1 MLPVVPHL
9 PVFVGSGPGGTTGE
23 LTDVQQVTT
32 IGKKVVI
39 SARNSIYVFDPQSFT
54 TKNRRISFEQILRW
68 YPQNDTNCYQR
79 TTLLRNCQNYIRVV
93 TPITPN
99 AVLVCGTNSARPTCR
114 EYEWLQGKFNK
125 NFQESQPI
133 ERFKVPYDDAT
144 HFAYTYSNGYLF
156 SALRTDL
163 LRSNPSI
170 ARSPVTDPSIIF
182 PRSPS
187 IVGSS
192 LPLPRLTTDEASRWL
207 GDPRF
212 VGMVDTMEKVFIFF
226 REEAVEASDQTDKVI
241 FSRVGQVC
249 KNDEGGS
256 YSLLRNKWTT
266 FFKAR
271 LNCSI
276 PGDRPFYFN
285 EIQHVTQPIDLNGQM
300 TVFAT
305 MTTPENSIPGSA
317 VCAYTMHDIARAMAG
332 NFKERDQT
340 SGCWKNSPN
349 NPRPHSA
356 QCRTQPVRAAL
367 TLKFIKEHTI
377 MSESVQPLGGSAI
390 FTRTQTQDRFTAI
403 AVETNLNVPN
413 HHNVSVIYIGTDQGN
428 ILKVSASGLG
438 SDRTRNTSFSEIWQV
453 YSAEECGREEDRAEI
468 LESRN
473 QRRVR
478 SITLVPNSD
487 VILVAFSRCVVSVPK
502 RFCKAY
508 TCKRSCIQS
517 GNPYCAWQG
526 GECKA
531 LTTKSSQPY
540 EQDLFAARTD
550 LPPCNNDK
558 ETDFATT
565 GQFQCADTASVVL
578 PLVVS
583 LVSVFCFVLLIFL
596 IIVKC
601 RAKRQLRRSARN
613 CTTTLCQKENA
624 PHGMGRK
631 NKEAE
636 TRRFFCRRPKKDYP
650 PRVSIEPSS
659 ARSHPSER
667 SNDSVFEGIQEPLN
681 NAAHASRSQ
690 NAEFSNLHIVENF
703 ARPSQDSMDEGS
715 AWSEDIFDS
724 DSQTPNHQNPQQ
736 NTNNNRTVG
745 VAHVMNRKPGGKL
758 SQIVRPTF
766 VTKSKVKMGSHQ
778 STDNY
783 GSTQD
788 HPVRRSST
796 PPRIVTNPNYLP
808 ISPFV
813 KRSTVPDLYENQN
826 FIPLDEH
833 DYENIEGSTIPRDDS
848 NFPPP
853 PPCVLSPSADVSSPP
868 LFSTLPVSTSWY
880 PSPPEESENKTPEP
894 RSSLGETTPLTQQSS
909 GPRRSLAISSSAS
922 GDSTSSGFVS
932 SSFSSPPSS
941 FKEKPGSSRKAFIV
955 AKGILTAQTFAS
967 TRGSKKSRKKKGSQD
982 ANVIKYSLSERE
994 EDDVFSPEETRE
1006 EDSSSQS
1013 LKDLEEEDIN
1023 NFRSPEYHEES
1034 SEEEGFS
1041 ENSPTTPS
1049 ERLTPSESN
1058 KSKLKKSIRLFK
1070 LKKNKRNKKEKMNG
1084 TLMPDVETFMSP
1096 AYDEDPVVPTV
1107 VGWKEIEYTSPTASY
1122 EYGSPTT
1129 NTSSFKSPSKNEDF
1143 SHYNGRSYDDTCLPR
1158 DSNQPPSEPYA
1169 FYTMRPKHR
1178 MRQSMP
1184 KMRNTDKS
1192 WARTNNPLPVPTPA
1206 VPDII

>member
-1 MLPVVPHL
+1 MAFQFISHTLKNENPKTI
-9 PVFVGSGPGGTTGE
+9 FT
-23 LTDVQQVTT
+23 QQ
-32 IGKKVVI
+32 
-39 SARNSIYVFDPQSFT
+39 SN
-54 TKNRRISFEQILRW
+54 LRW
-68 YPQNDTNCYQR
+68 YPQNDTKCHQR
-79 TTLLRNCQNYIRVV
+79 TTLIRNCQNYIRVV

-170 ARSPVTDPSIIF
+170 ARSPVTDPSTIF
-182 PRSPS
+182 PRSSS

-249 KNDEGGS
+249 KNDEGGT

-317 VCAYTMHDIARAMAG
+317 VCAYTMYDIARAMAG

-413 HHNVSVIYIGTDQGN
+413 QHNVSVIYIGTDQGN

-438 SDRTRNTSFSEIWQV
+438 SGRARNTSFAEIWQV
-453 YSAEECGREEDRAEI
+453 YNAEECGREEDKAET
-468 LESRN
+468 LEGRN
-473 QRRVR
+473 PRSVR
-478 SITLVPNSD
+478 SITLVPNND

-502 RFCKAY
+502 KFCKAY

-517 GNPYCAWQG
+517 GNPYCAWQD

-531 LTTKSSQPY
+531 LTTDSSQPY

-550 LPPCNNDK
+550 LPPCNNEGK
-558 ETDFATT
+558 NKPLAQSFGVRCPMLLPLWAMSEMIHFCFLETDLESTS
-565 GQFQCADTASVVL
+565 QFQCADTTSVVL

-601 RAKRQLRRSARN
+601 RAKRQLRRSARS
-613 CTTTLCQKENA
+613 CTTTLCQKENGGHA
-624 PHGMGRK
+624 MGRT
-631 NKEAE
+631 NKESG

-659 ARSHPSER
+659 ARTHPSER

-681 NAAHASRSQ
+681 NAAHASRYQ

-703 ARPSQDSMDEGS
+703 ARPPQDSMGEES

-724 DSQTPNHQNPQQ
+724 DSQTPNHQDPHTQNSQQ

-758 SQIVRPTF
+758 SQVVRPTF

-853 PPCVLSPSADVSSPP
+853 PPCVLSPSTDASSPP
-868 LFSTLPVSTSWY
+868 LFSTVPVSTSWY
-880 PSPPEESENKTPEP
+880 PSPPEEDETQTPETRP
-894 RSSLGETTPLTQQSS
+894 SALGETTPLTQQGS
-909 GPRRSLAISSSAS
+909 GPRTSLAISSSAS

-967 TRGSKKSRKKKGSQD
+967 TRGSKKSRKKKANQD

-994 EDDVFSPEETRE
+994 EDDVFAREETRE

-1013 LKDLEEEDIN
+1013 LEDLEEEDIN

-1034 SEEEGFS
+1034 SEEGFS

-1070 LKKNKRNKKEKMNG
+1070 LKKNKRNKKDKING

-1129 NTSSFKSPSKNEDF
+1129 NTSSFKSPSENEDL
-1143 SHYNGRSYDDTCLPR
+1143 SRYNGRSYDDTCLPR
-1158 DSNQPPSEPYA
+1158 DSNQPPPEPYA